1 MEIWINPD
9 KPELGKKTVKVWPVC
24 GWAEGDIPILEKI
37 ANSVGHG
44 AKAACLRCALR
55 GVTVKEANT
64 VRCDLS
70 HT

>member
-24 GWAEGDIPILEKI
+24 GWAERDIPILEKI

-70 HT
+70 HS